1 MEASRKIRMVNIT
14 LIELHAD
21 EGTFSANLPFTS
33 GAGDETEAVELD
45 EDADIEDSD
54 DRNTG
59 LAVLGV
65 FLFMIAA
72 AAVVRYLSGG
82 DETPDV
88 DIETEDEPSVEVA
101 TNE

>member
-1 MEASRKIRMVNIT
+1 MVNIT

-21 EGTFSANLPFTS
+21 EGSFSANLPFGTGS
-33 GAGDETEAVELD
+33 DDETGDAEVD

-54 DRNTG
+54 GRSTG

-72 AAVVRYLSGG
+72 AAVVKYLSGG
-82 DETPDV
+82 DEAPDV
-88 DIETEDEPSVEVA
+88 DIDTEEEPSVEVA
-101 TNE
+101 TDD